1 MNSVEIVERFWAA
14 VWHPP
19 HDFDAIDRMVTEDF
33 VLTNAGVDIV
43 GRDAF
48 KAWATAFPWRIPI
61 ARFEAAETFQ
71 NADGSRVCSRW
82 VIHRRDMPHP
92 VTGIAVW
99 AVRPDG
105 LLEHNWVERSAQS

>member
-14 VWHPP
+14 VWQPP
-19 HDFDAIDRMVTEDF
+19 HDFDAIDRMVAEGF

-48 KAWATAFPWRIPI
+48 KAWATDFARRIGI
-61 ARFEAAETFQ
+61 AGFESVETFQ
-71 NADGSRVCSRW
+71 SPDGTRVASRW
-82 VIHRRDMPHP
+82 VITRRDMPAKI
-92 VTGIAVW
+92 TGTAVW

-105 LLEHNWVERSAQS
+105 LLEHNWVERRAQS